1 MPARTPAP
9 LQDDE
14 RGFIKEVVERFYGSD
29 AVVRNYGPDPNQLEL
44 HVEAD
49 AGPDMRKYGCLGV
62 LLTRIDRHQ
71 VSLEVTRAR
80 HEGAGERQSGIP
92 ARSNPLTSAVHQ
104 LVTFVSEKPTSAAAR
119 LKAPNCERRRCLAA

>member
-14 RGFIKEVVERFYGSD
+14 RKLIKEVIERFYGAD

-49 AGPDMRKYGCLGV
+49 AGPDMMKYDCLGV

-71 VSLEVTRAR
+71 VSLEVTRRGTKAR
-80 HEGAGERQSGIP
+80 GSAKVAYRQGVI
-92 ARSNPLTSAVHQ
+92 L
-104 LVTFVSEKPTSAAAR
+104 
-119 LKAPNCERRRCLAA
+119 